1 MLKFL
6 SLAALC
12 EGGFFRTFLL
22 TSAKA
27 PLHTYLV
34 SLLECVSPC
43 LKTSRAIFFILPCVL
58 LSPYAAAIFVLLVLP
73 PNKAS
78 FKISKPSSCIQ
89 DRLRAARRAAERSPE
104 YNFPISCSRSSM
116 DASSFSRPEISLFLG
131 FIKPQKSFARSLLVL
146 DFCQPKAVCEQQQ
159 RFILPHL
166 CHYNGGWAF
175 LQTLSPLFL

>member
-12 EGGFFRTFLL
+12 EGGFFCTFPL

-131 FIKPQKSFARSLLVL
+131 FIKPQALKELCSVAFGAGLLPAKSRL
-146 DFCQPKAVCEQQQ
+146 
-159 RFILPHL
+159 
-166 CHYNGGWAF
+166 
-175 LQTLSPLFL
+175 